1 MDQQQPNQRGCYQ
14 QPYPRTAEQAGRH
27 VEGREVMKSWELFI
41 NKTNKSEFETQLSKI
56 LEDVLSEQEETLR
69 GDCN

>member
-1 MDQQQPNQRGCYQ
+1 
-14 QPYPRTAEQAGRH
+14 
-27 VEGREVMKSWELFI
+27 MKSWELFI